1 MTRPISVVLP
11 DTGPLISL
19 AAGGALDLLLLA
31 RHDVRIVVT
40 DMVHFEATHRADDF
54 ADGAA
59 IASFLAKN
67 EERIEVVPTTIGQ
80 FALPELKRRLA
91 AGEQVSMPQDLG
103 ELSITNFVISI
114 RQANPGDP
122 MLVLIEDDWFIGNS
136 YAVPGNVHLLSTAS
150 FLDGL
155 EKAGVIPSAAEVR
168 RRIQQQRPYF
178 RADWRVDQDATRIE
192 DGTEWASRFRG

>member
-11 DTGPLISL
+11 DIGPLISL

-31 RHDVRIVVT
+31 REDVRIVVT
-40 DMVHFEATHRADDF
+40 DMVHFEATHRADEF
-54 ADGAA
+54 ADGVA

-67 EERIEVVPTTIGQ
+67 EGRIEVFPTTVGQ

-91 AGEQVSMPQDLG
+91 AGDQISMPQDLG

-114 RQANPGDP
+114 HQDPGDP

-155 EKAGVIPSAAEVR
+155 EKVGVIPSAAEVR
-168 RRIQQQRPYF
+168 KRIQQQRPYF
-178 RADWRVDQDATRIE
+178 RADWRVDQEATKIE

>member
-1 MTRPISVVLP
+1 
-11 DTGPLISL
+11 
-19 AAGGALDLLLLA
+19 
-31 RHDVRIVVT
+31 
-40 DMVHFEATHRADDF
+40 MVHFEATRRADEF

-59 IASFLAKN
+59 IANFFATNKGRM
-67 EERIEVVPTTIGQ
+67 EIVPTTIGQ
-80 FALPELKRRLA
+80 FALPELERRAA
-91 AGEQVSMPQDLG
+91 AGEPVAMPQDLG

-114 RQANPGDP
+114 RHVNPGEP

-168 RRIQQQRPYF
+168 RRIQQQRPHF
-178 RADWRVDQDATRIE
+178 RADWHVDQEAQKIE